1 MGVNKSVLM
10 LCIASPILSYVLDT
24 HRYQILHY
32 SKSFISFLVR
42 PCPDSFQP
50 ENSRAELF
58 LLITGMHDF
67 SRLLLLSDTRNDVM
81 QQSSAVPMAVSYSRC
96 FGSMYVPC
104 NALIGRFK

>member
-58 LLITGMHDF
+58 LLITAKLRSTH
-67 SRLLLLSDTRNDVM
+67 
-81 QQSSAVPMAVSYSRC
+81 
-96 FGSMYVPC
+96 
-104 NALIGRFK
+104 GRVLFKMFWQHTFT